1 MTTPGTRL
9 GANADAGPTP
19 AVAAGRPE
27 IALRRLREMRQR
39 RRGLRA
45 WTGLYLWLLLVILAV
60 WATFL
65 LDYTLALPIG
75 IRGFHLVT
83 AAAVL
88 AIGFK
93 LLLLAARKPIPE
105 DRLAAEIES
114 AAGDLEQS
122 LVTAIQLTRPEN
134 PRREL
139 YSPVLLARTV
149 RDAEE
154 RMARLEPG
162 SLLSRRK
169 VKRAAAL
176 LALAAAPLIA
186 GAALRPDLAE
196 TYLRRG
202 ILLAQVDWPRE
213 YFLRIVEPASH
224 EQLLAVGDS
233 LTVLAVREHGGGA
246 RARIEAVFSG
256 ADGDESTEELPL
268 ERRGDDSF
276 RRVFRNVSRDFRF
289 RIHCGDFVSSWYSI
303 QVRNRPRVE
312 DVTLTFDFPDYT
324 GLDQSGAPKGIEG
337 GHCKVPFGTV
347 VSYRARTSIPV
358 RDAVRVETR
367 RVGDGEASREDPVTI
382 SEDSILT
389 GSFTA
394 EENAFYHFRL
404 VSADGFENPNPIR
417 HRIAV
422 ISDLAPSVQ
431 VIEPGRN
438 RELSPK
444 ALLAVKSHVEDDYGV
459 AGGEIR
465 FYAEGEGETA
475 AAPAR
480 TVALDTLAAGVRSAE
495 PAVEI
500 DLSLWDLQPGTR
512 LEYRVEA
519 TDAIGQVGRSRTWL
533 LTIVSVEDLE
543 RILQEAIPLI
553 RERLQETFEVE
564 RDARRGLE
572 DLLEQSQ
579 LAGGALPDEARPGL
593 RHARLGQER
602 VNTRIEEGVERFQ
615 ELIDQVVQNR
625 LTDFQELPW
634 VEELRE
640 RLDALAKGSAAES
653 LSELD
658 RMARTSEGES
668 IPAAELEKAI
678 ERVRGTERELQ
689 GILDELEEW
698 GDLQTV
704 IRRLEDL
711 LRSERELE
719 KQVEERV
726 RESLGGARPE
736 NPETPTPPV
745 PPGEDDR

>member
-1 MTTPGTRL
+1 MSTPE
-9 GANADAGPTP
+9 
-19 AVAAGRPE
+19 AVAGAGAGAGTLPTAPIVGRPE
-27 IALRRLREMRQR
+27 IALARLREMRRR

-45 WTGLYLWLLLVILAV
+45 WTGLFLWLLLATLAV

-65 LDYTLALPIG
+65 LDYSLALPLG
-75 IRGFHLVT
+75 IRAFHLV
-83 AAAVL
+83 AAAALLVV
-88 AIGFK
+88 GFK
-93 LLLLAARKPIPE
+93 VLLLAARTPIPE
-105 DRLAAEIES
+105 DRLAAEVEA
-114 AAGDLEQS
+114 AAGDLEQG
-122 LVTAIQLTRPEN
+122 LVTAIQLTRPDN

-154 RMARLEPG
+154 RMERLVPG
-162 SLLSRRK
+162 ALLSRRK

-176 LALAAAPLIA
+176 LAVVVAPLLI

-196 TYLRRG
+196 TYVRRG
-202 ILLAQVDWPRE
+202 ILLEAVDWPRE

-233 LTVLAVREHGGGA
+233 LTVQAVREHGGGA
-246 RARIEAVFSG
+246 RARLETIFQGV
-256 ADGDESTEELPL
+256 DGDETTEELPL

-289 RIHCGDFVSSWYSI
+289 RVHCGDFTSGWYSI

-312 DVTLTFDFPDYT
+312 EIALSFDFPDYT
-324 GLDQSGAPKGIEG
+324 GLDESGAPRGIAG
-337 GHCKVPFGTV
+337 GHCKVPIGTAI
-347 VSYRARTSIPV
+347 SYRAKTSIPV
-358 RDAVRVETR
+358 REAIRVETR
-367 RVGDGEASREDPVTI
+367 RVGDGEAATEEPVRI
-382 SEDSILT
+382 AEGSILE
-389 GSFTA
+389 GSFAA

-404 VSADGFENPNPIR
+404 VSEDGFENPNPIR
-417 HRIAV
+417 YRIAV
-422 ISDLAPSVQ
+422 VPDLAPSVQ
-431 VIEPGRN
+431 VLVPGRN
-438 RELSPK
+438 RELSPQA
-444 ALLAVKSHVEDDYGV
+444 ALTVTSHIEDDYGV
-459 AGGEIR
+459 ATAEIR
-465 FYAEGEGETA
+465 FYPEGESETA
-475 AAPAR
+475 PEPFR
-480 TVALDTLAAGVRSAE
+480 SVPLAALVPGSRQGEPSA
-495 PAVEI
+495 EI
-500 DLSLWDLQPGTR
+500 DLSSWSLEPGVR

-579 LAGGALPDEARPGL
+579 LAGGRLPEDARPGV

-602 VNTRIEEGVERFQ
+602 VNTRLEEGVERFQ

-625 LTDFQELPW
+625 LTDFRELPW
-634 VEELRE
+634 VEELRR
-640 RLDALAKGSAAES
+640 RLDDLARGDAGEALAALDAMSRGAEGKPVS
-653 LSELD
+653 TEDL
-658 RMARTSEGES
+658 EG
-668 IPAAELEKAI
+668 AI
-678 ERVRGTERELQ
+678 EKVRGTERELQ
-689 GILDELEEW
+689 QILGELEEW

-711 LRSERELE
+711 LRSQRDLE

-726 RESLGGARPE
+726 RESLGGARPGE
-736 NPETPTPPV
+736 PAPAGTPE
-745 PPGEDDR
+745 GDDR